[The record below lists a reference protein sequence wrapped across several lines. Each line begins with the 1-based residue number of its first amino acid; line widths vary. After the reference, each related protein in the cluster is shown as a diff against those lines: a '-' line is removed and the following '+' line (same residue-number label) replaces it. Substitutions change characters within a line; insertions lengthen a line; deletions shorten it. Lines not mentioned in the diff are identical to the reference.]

1 MATTTK
7 TTATTTATTGSL
19 LPAAPARAVASAS
32 TLPARPRSGLSL
44 VRVKDDLWRATVAD
58 GRILGHIE
66 RRDDVDGPMFIAKRL
81 VPAQARFHTLGEFWE
96 IDDAMDCLHSL

>member
-1 MATTTK
+1 MTTTM
-7 TTATTTATTGSL
+7 TTTRPAGSAT
-19 LPAAPARAVASAS
+19 PARAIASVTS
-32 TLPARPRSGLSL
+32 RHRTGLSL

-66 RRDDVDGPMFIAKRL
+66 RRDDADGTTYVAKRL

>member
-1 MATTTK
+1 MTTT
-7 TTATTTATTGSL
+7 TTTRPMMDSALAGAIAT
-19 LPAAPARAVASAS
+19 APGI
-32 TLPARPRSGLSL
+32 ARPRTGLSL

-66 RRDDVDGPMFIAKRL
+66 RRDDADGTTYVAKRL

-96 IDDAMDCLHSL
+96 MDDAMDCLHSL

>member
-1 MATTTK
+1 MTTRNLSV
-7 TTATTTATTGSL
+7 AERYGSAANASIDLARQRTGL
-19 LPAAPARAVASAS
+19 N
-32 TLPARPRSGLSL
+32 L

-66 RRDDVDGPMFIAKRL
+66 RRNASDGTIFIAKRL
-81 VPAQARFHTLGEFWE
+81 APSSARFHTLGEFWR

>member
-1 MATTTK
+1 MTTTM
-7 TTATTTATTGSL
+7 TTTRPVGSAT
-19 LPAAPARAVASAS
+19 PARAIATASG
-32 TLPARPRSGLSL
+32 TARHRTGLSL

-66 RRDDVDGPMFIAKRL
+66 RRDDVDGTTYVAKRL

>member
-1 MATTTK
+1 MTTTTK
-7 TTATTTATTGSL
+7 STSPMMMHASPQAGVIATDRGM
-19 LPAAPARAVASAS
+19 
-32 TLPARPRSGLSL
+32 ARPRTGLSL

-66 RRDDVDGPMFIAKRL
+66 RRDNADGTTYVAKRL